1 MAAADFALRSLYQKG
16 AVLCDEAGLGKSHE
30 AMLIITQKWLEGR
43 RRILLAIPNAFQW
56 MELIDGERLRVC
68 RRLR

>member
-1 MAAADFALRSLYQKG
+1 
-16 AVLCDEAGLGKSHE
+16 VLCDEAGLGKSHE